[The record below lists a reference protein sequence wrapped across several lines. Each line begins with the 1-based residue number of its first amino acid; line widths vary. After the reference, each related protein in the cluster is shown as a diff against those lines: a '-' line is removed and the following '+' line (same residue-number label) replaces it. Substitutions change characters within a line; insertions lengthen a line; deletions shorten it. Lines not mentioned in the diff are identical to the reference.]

1 MGKRT
6 ERNPTGEK
14 IGMANI
20 PGVEEGRK
28 DLGNSDPEVSRQQWL
43 TMAVLVFVNLINYM
57 DRLTLAGVLYQVK
70 QEFDAND
77 AKAGILQTAFII
89 SYMLFAP
96 VFGYWATGT
105 PEST

>member
-1 MGKRT
+1 
-6 ERNPTGEK
+6 
-14 IGMANI
+14 
-20 PGVEEGRK
+20 
-28 DLGNSDPEVSRQQWL
+28 
-43 TMAVLVFVNLINYM
+43 MAVLVFANLINYM
-57 DRLTLAGVLYQVK
+57 DCLTLPGVLDQVK